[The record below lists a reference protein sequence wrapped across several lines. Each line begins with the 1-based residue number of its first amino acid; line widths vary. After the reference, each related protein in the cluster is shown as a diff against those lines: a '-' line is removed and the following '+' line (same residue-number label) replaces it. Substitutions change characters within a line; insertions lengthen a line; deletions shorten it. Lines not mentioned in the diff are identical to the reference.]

1 MAPSYILFVP
11 FLFSL
16 LITTSPSVATDT
28 VTAARPLVGDDKL
41 LSGNGKFALGFFHM
55 AGGNGSTAPKWYLG
69 VWFNTVSKFTPAWV
83 ANRENP
89 LADGGASWQF
99 AISGD
104 GNLVISNRANN
115 SMTSWSS
122 QANTTTTTSNT
133 MAVLQNSGNLVLS
146 DASNSSLI
154 FWESFSHMTDTF
166 LPGAKMG
173 WNKATGFTHGLVSSK
188 NSGDLS
194 PGVYSATPSS
204 DFANPGLSLVWNSSV
219 VYWSTGPWNGDYFSN
234 TPELTARA
242 LFTFDFVS
250 NDHEE
255 YFTYRL
261 RNDTMIT
268 RYVLDAS
275 GQAKNMIWSSVTEDW
290 VTFYAKPGAQCD
302 VYAVCGAFTVCREDT
317 LPFCNCMKGFSIRYP
332 RDWELGDKTG
342 GCLRNIPLNCGV
354 TDRFYAM
361 SNVRFPS
368 NAKNMETGTADE
380 CKLACLNDCSCTAYS
395 YNGSC
400 NIWSDGLFNVARK
413 YNQSSTG
420 GILYLRLAAEDDVSE
435 SSMHT
440 RGLIIGVVVVASVL
454 TLSLFTIVIMFVR
467 RNKRNCSSVKHGRI
481 KCGTVAF
488 RYKDLQHA
496 TKNFSE
502 RLGGGSFGSV
512 FKGVLTDS
520 TVIAVKRLDGSRQGE
535 KEFRA
540 EVRSIGTIQH
550 INLVWLIGFCCEGSK
565 RLLVY
570 EYMPNGSLDSHLF
583 GSKVTSVG
591 WSTRY
596 KIALGVA
603 KGLAYMHGNCQD
615 CIIHCDIKP
624 QNILLDASFV
634 PKIADFGL
642 SKFMGRD
649 FSQVLTTVRGTIGY
663 LAPEWISGMAISS
676 KVDVYSYG
684 MVLLEIIFG
693 RRNFR
698 GECTSNAT
706 YFPVQVVGKLLQ
718 GNVQCLL
725 DQNIQGDINSEEVE
739 RACRVACWCIQDDEL
754 NRPTMAQVVQILE
767 GILEV
772 DMPPMP
778 KLLQAISGDMDST
791 RT

>member
-1 MAPSYILFVP
+1 MALLFVP

-16 LITTSPSVATDT
+16 LITTFPPAATDT
-28 VTAARPLVGDDKL
+28 VTAGRPLAGGDKL
-41 LSGNGKFALGFFHM
+41 VSGN
-55 AGGNGSTAPKWYLG
+55 
-69 VWFNTVSKFTPAWV
+69 
-83 ANRENP
+83 ENP
-89 LADGGASWQF
+89 LADGGASWQL

-115 SMTSWSS
+115 NSMTAAAWSS
-122 QANTTTTTSNT
+122 QANTTTSNNT
-133 MAVLQNSGNLVLS
+133 VAVLLNSGNLVLS
-146 DASNSSLI
+146 DASNSSII

-204 DFANPGLSLVWNSSV
+204 DFANPGLFLAWNSSV

-261 RNDTMIT
+261 RNDTMVT
-268 RYVLDAS
+268 RYVLAAS
-275 GQAKNMIWSSVTEDW
+275 GQAKNMIWSSVSEDW

-302 VYAVCGAFTVCREDT
+302 VYAVCGAFALCREDM
-317 LPFCNCMKGFSIRYP
+317 LPFCNCMEGFSIRSP
-332 RDWELGDKTG
+332 QDWELGDQTG
-342 GCLRNIPLNCGV
+342 GCVRNVPLNCGV

-361 SNVRFPS
+361 SDVRFPA
-368 NAKNMETGTADE
+368 NAKNMEAGTADG
-380 CKLACLNDCSCTAYS
+380 CKQACLNDCSCTAYS

-400 NIWSDGLFNVARK
+400 NVWSDGLFNVARQYN
-413 YNQSSTG
+413 YNQSSSG

-435 SSMHT
+435 SSKHT
-440 RGLIIGVVVVASVL
+440 RGLIIGVVAVASVL
-454 TLSLFTIVIMFVR
+454 ILSLFTIVIMFVR
-467 RNKRNCSSVKHGRI
+467 RNKRNCSSVGRI
-481 KCGTVAF
+481 ICGTVAF

-520 TVIAVKRLDGSRQGE
+520 TVIAVKRLDGARQGE

-540 EVRSIGTIQH
+540 EVRSIGIIQH
-550 INLVWLIGFCCEGSK
+550 INLVRLIGFCCEGSN

-570 EYMPNGSLDSHLF
+570 EYMPNGSLDSNLS
-583 GSKVTSVG
+583 GSKVASLD

-603 KGLAYMHGNCQD
+603 RGLAYMHGNCLD

-634 PKIADFGL
+634 PKIADFGM
-642 SKFMGRD
+642 SKLMGRD

-684 MVLLEIIFG
+684 MVLLEIVFG

-725 DQNIQGDINSEEVE
+725 DQNIQSDINSEEVE

-754 NRPTMAQVVQILE
+754 NRPTMAQVVHILE
-767 GILEV
+767 GVLEV

-778 KLLQAISGDMDST
+778 KLLQAISGNMDST
-791 RT
+791 KT

>member
-1 MAPSYILFVP
+1 MALLFVP

-16 LITTSPSVATDT
+16 LITTSPPAATDT
-28 VTAARPLVGDDKL
+28 VTAGRPLAGGDKL
-41 LSGNGKFALGFFHM
+41 VSGNARHLRRRQPRHLEPRQQQLHDSCSLVQPGQHHDEQQHRRR
-55 AGGNGSTAPKWYLG
+55 SPEQRQ
-69 VWFNTVSKFTPAWV
+69 P
-83 ANRENP
+83 RP
-89 LADGGASWQF
+89 LRRLEF
-99 AISGD
+99 
-104 GNLVISNRANN
+104 LHH
-115 SMTSWSS
+115 
-122 QANTTTTTSNT
+122 
-133 MAVLQNSGNLVLS
+133 LL
-146 DASNSSLI
+146 
-154 FWESFSHMTDTF
+154 ESFSHMTDTF

-204 DFANPGLSLVWNSSV
+204 DFVNPGLFLAWNSSV

-261 RNDTMIT
+261 RNDTMVT
-268 RYVLDAS
+268 RYVLAAS
-275 GQAKNMIWSSVTEDW
+275 GQAKNMIWSSVSEDW

-302 VYAVCGAFTVCREDT
+302 VYAVCGAFALCREDM
-317 LPFCNCMKGFSIRYP
+317 LPFCNCMEGFSIRSP
-332 RDWELGDKTG
+332 QDWELGDQTG
-342 GCLRNIPLNCGV
+342 GCVRNVPLNCGV

-361 SNVRFPS
+361 SDVRFPA
-368 NAKNMETGTADE
+368 NAKNMEAGTADG
-380 CKLACLNDCSCTAYS
+380 CKQACLNDCSCTAYS

-400 NIWSDGLFNVARK
+400 NVWSDGLFNVARQYN
-413 YNQSSTG
+413 YNQSSSG

-435 SSMHT
+435 SSKHT
-440 RGLIIGVVVVASVL
+440 RGLIIGVVAVASVL
-454 TLSLFTIVIMFVR
+454 ILSLFTIVIMFVR
-467 RNKRNCSSVKHGRI
+467 RNKRNCSSVGRI
-481 KCGTVAF
+481 ICGTVAF

-520 TVIAVKRLDGSRQGE
+520 TVIAVKRLDGARQGE

-540 EVRSIGTIQH
+540 ER
-550 INLVWLIGFCCEGSK
+550 LVL
-565 RLLVY
+565 
-570 EYMPNGSLDSHLF
+570 P
-583 GSKVTSVG
+583 
-591 WSTRY
+591 
-596 KIALGVA
+596 
-603 KGLAYMHGNCQD
+603 GLAYMHGNCLD

-634 PKIADFGL
+634 PKIADFGM
-642 SKFMGRD
+642 SKLMGRD
-649 FSQVLTTVRGTIGY
+649 FSQVLTMVRGTIGY

-684 MVLLEIIFG
+684 MVLLEIVFG

-725 DQNIQGDINSEEVE
+725 DQNIQSDINSEEVE

-754 NRPTMAQVVQILE
+754 NRPTMAQVVHILE
-767 GILEV
+767 GVLEV

-778 KLLQAISGDMDST
+778 KLLQAISGNMDST
-791 RT
+791 KT